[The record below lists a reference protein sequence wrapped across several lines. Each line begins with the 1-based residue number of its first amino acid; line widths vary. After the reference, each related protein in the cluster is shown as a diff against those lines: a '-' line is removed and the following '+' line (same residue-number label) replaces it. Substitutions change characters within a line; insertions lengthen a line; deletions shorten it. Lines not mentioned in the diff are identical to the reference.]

1 MIRFSVEAFVT
12 FIKQHTVHEGVV
24 ANYNLIESA
33 KC

>member
-12 FIKQHTVHEGVV
+12 FIKQLTVYEGVV